1 MIHLEESVFAL
12 RHIDEVFHYVSFY
25 CNIEQWHPFVAAAR
39 KETPGPVGKGTEF
52 ELQRSLFWLNL
63 PERWRIVEFN
73 PPCRL
78 RLVGH
83 GPGFTAEDLIR
94 FQKAQSG
101 TSILYSRVLTSGR
114 VSFIPEKVLEA
125 YLYRTE
131 KKALQRLGQAF
142 KRNKRLPEQGLLDV
156 LMDKAVLP
164 GMLSFSRYGYHFRKK
179 TWNPMTAYLKGRTV
193 LVTGATSG
201 LGQAAAFECARLG
214 AKTIV
219 VGRHSRKVESIC
231 SEISA
236 ETGNERVLGEVA
248 DLSIKADIRSLAGK
262 LERVAPQIHVLI
274 NNAGAMFGQRAETV
288 EGLER
293 SLAVNLVGPFLLT
306 VLLLPKL
313 KASAPSRVINVSSG
327 GMYTQRLAADDLAY
341 KNSPYNGE
349 KAYARAKRG
358 LVVLSEIMAQK
369 YEKYR
374 IAVNAMHPGWT
385 QTPGIKA
392 SLPKFYNLTR
402 SILRSPEQGADTILW
417 LAAAEE
423 AAGASG
429 GFWFDRRPHVT
440 HVFSGTAETEAE
452 RGRFLSELEKIAEVK
467 LPE

>member
-1 MIHLEESVFAL
+1 MIHLEESVFAR
-12 RHIDEVFHYVSFY
+12 RHIGEVFHYVSFF

-39 KETPGPVGKGTEF
+39 KVTPGPVGKGTEF
-52 ELQRSLFWLNL
+52 EIKRSLFGFNV
-63 PERWRIVEFN
+63 PVRYRIVEFHK
-73 PPCRL
+73 PCLL

-83 GPGFTAEDLIR
+83 GPGFASQESIH

-101 TSILYSRVLTSGR
+101 TSILHSLALKSERIF
-114 VSFIPEKVLEA
+114 FIPEKLLAA
-125 YLYRTE
+125 YLCRTE
-131 KKALQRLGQAF
+131 KKALQLLGHAF
-142 KRNKRLPEQGLLDV
+142 NGNKRLPEKGPLDV

-164 GMLSFSRYGYHFRKK
+164 GLLTFSKYGYRLRKK
-179 TWNPMTAYLKGRTV
+179 SWKPMTAYLKGRTV

-201 LGQAAAFECARLG
+201 LGKAAAFECARLG

-219 VGRHSRKVESIC
+219 VGRDSRKVDSVC
-231 SEISA
+231 SAISA
-236 ETGNERVLGEVA
+236 ETGNERVRGEVA
-248 DLSIKADIRSLAGK
+248 DLSIKAEIRSLAEK
-262 LERVAPQIHVLI
+262 LDLVEPLIHVLI
-274 NNAGAMFGQRAETV
+274 NNAGAMFDERAETV

-341 KNSPYNGE
+341 KNSAYNGE
-349 KAYARAKRG
+349 KAYARTKRG
-358 LVVLSEIMAQK
+358 LVVLSEIMARK

-374 IAVNAMHPGWT
+374 VAVNAMHPGWT
-385 QTPGIKA
+385 QTPGIKT

-402 SILRSPEQGADTILW
+402 SILRSPEQGADTIVW

-423 AAGASG
+423 AAAASG

-440 HVFSGTAETEAE
+440 YVFSGTVESEGE
-452 RGRFLSELEKIAEVK
+452 RSRFLSEVEKIAEIK